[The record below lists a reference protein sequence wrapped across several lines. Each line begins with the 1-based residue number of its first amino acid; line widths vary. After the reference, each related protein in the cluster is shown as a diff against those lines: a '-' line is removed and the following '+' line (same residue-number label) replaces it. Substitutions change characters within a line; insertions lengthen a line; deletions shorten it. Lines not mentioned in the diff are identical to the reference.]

1 MVKNDNIVRFKGNNN
16 FNIGFVIFIIIIIY
30 VLFNIFS
37 YFTSKPVSVYEVLQG
52 TIATNNVYKG
62 LIVRDESIIYAQQEG
77 YVNYYLKNSSKAS
90 ISDIVYS
97 VDTDGNIS
105 KQITSEA
112 VNGAKLSESASKEF
126 IEKIDSF
133 EYSYDANNFIN
144 VLTFKSQLASDLSQT
159 LSQNALNNLN
169 DIVGTAEA
177 NNTFY
182 KYLAPNTGIV
192 SYCIDGFE
200 NISEDNFSKENFE
213 AVDYNKISLDNKETV
228 KISEP
233 VYRLVNSENW
243 SIIIQISDKLAEE
256 LNDNNYIKI
265 KICEDDFTT
274 NAACKILKKEGQYYL
289 QLSLKHSMIRYINE
303 RFIDVELVL
312 NSNLGLKIPNSSIT
326 EKEFY
331 TVPKEFFSKGSD
343 SDSFGLLVQNKDSGV
358 TLVNP
363 TIFYENENYFYI
375 DDEKIHDG
383 DIILKND
390 SSSTYIIGED
400 KDSLIGVYNINK
412 GYAVFKQI
420 SIISQNDDY
429 SIIETKTKYGIA
441 LYDHIALEGN
451 KVKENQVIM
460 E

>member
-1 MVKNDNIVRFKGNNN
+1 MAKNDNIVRFKGNNN

-233 VYRLVNSENW
+233 VCRLVNSENW

-256 LNDNNYIKI
+256 LKNK
-265 KICEDDFTT
+265 
-274 NAACKILKKEGQYYL
+274 
-289 QLSLKHSMIRYINE
+289 
-303 RFIDVELVL
+303 
-312 NSNLGLKIPNSSIT
+312 NL
-326 EKEFY
+326 
-331 TVPKEFFSKGSD
+331 
-343 SDSFGLLVQNKDSGV
+343 
-358 TLVNP
+358 
-363 TIFYENENYFYI
+363 
-375 DDEKIHDG
+375 
-383 DIILKND
+383 
-390 SSSTYIIGED
+390 
-400 KDSLIGVYNINK
+400 
-412 GYAVFKQI
+412 
-420 SIISQNDDY
+420 
-429 SIIETKTKYGIA
+429 
-441 LYDHIALEGN
+441 
-451 KVKENQVIM
+451 
-460 E
+460 